1 MNFLKDNG
9 MTTAMLGVDDW
20 NVTKARQLYENVG
33 FKVVW
38 KESSYEKNI
47 A

>member
-1 MNFLKDNG
+1 MV
-9 MTTAMLGVDDW
+9 GVDDW
-20 NVTKARQLYENVG
+20 NVTKAMRLYEKVG

-38 KESSYEKNI
+38 KESSYEKKL